1 MLIMILK
8 GEIKMITNSQIIAML
23 NKQRSKEAEKRLRY
37 RILLY
42 NAIITLEEKQVFE
55 THEELL
61 DYLDMSEEEYKEIM
75 ENDFD
80 E

>member
-1 MLIMILK
+1 
-8 GEIKMITNSQIIAML
+8 MITNSQIIAML

-75 ENDFD
+75 GDDFD